1 MSERVLIVNA
11 DDFGASEGIN
21 RGIVEAHTGGI
32 VTSTSLMVTG
42 SVVAGA
48 VALAR
53 AHPELGIGLHLDL
66 DGEQADPD
74 LDPSDTAAVRAE
86 LARQLEVFG
95 ELMGRPPT
103 HVDSHHHIHRR
114 PEIEPIARELVA
126 PLGIPLREDGRV
138 TFVGGFY
145 GQWEWQVTDLHHVSP
160 EFLIWIL
167 RNEVGEGWTEVSC
180 HPGYVSD
187 DFTSLYLTEREA
199 ELQTLT
205 DPSVRAEIEAAG
217 IRLASYRELQTGT
230 SA

>member
-1 MSERVLIVNA
+1 LSERVLIVNA

-21 RGIVEAHTGGI
+21 RGIVEAHTDGI

-187 DFTSLYLTEREA
+187 DFTSVYLTEREA

-205 DPSVRAEIEAAG
+205 DPRVRAEIEAAG